1 MQFGV
6 EELLAMLLVAVVVAA
21 IVWLPRVS
29 NALGERLRDVVRSD
43 EDDFEDEGLDTV
55 DRLLVTGMV
64 VLGASW
70 VGLWIATG

>member
-29 NALGERLRDVVRSD
+29 NALEERLRDVVRSD
-43 EDDFEDEGLDTV
+43 EDDLEDEGLDMV